1 MSSLLRCECL
11 RRLRARDKRKLHGR
25 LHSASR
31 TRIHSARI
39 RTCGSGL
46 EVAYQNAALC
56 VVPARVR
63 AWRGFFFAS
72 FLPAKGEQGSQGQ
85 ELLACLRVHYL
96 NLRLQ
101 AKNFRGIHSVNAG
114 GGVGARAKQ
123 ELSNSDTNEK
133 SLILHRIAA
142 FSLCTRFQQH
152 RGGEIP
158 CSKV

>member
-1 MSSLLRCECL
+1 M
-11 RRLRARDKRKLHGR
+11 
-25 LHSASR
+25 
-31 TRIHSARI
+31 RI
-39 RTCGSGL
+39 RAGSRISKRRIVRRSCTGSS
-46 EVAYQNAALC
+46 VAGSL
-56 VVPARVR
+56 
-63 AWRGFFFAS
+63 S
-72 FLPAKGEQGSQGQ
+72 SIISTAKGEQGSQVQ

-133 SLILHRIAA
+133 SLILHRMAA